1 MAGFWRVSLGGTGT
15 ENDMK
20 LNRKGFTLMEMLIV
34 IAIVAVLISVAV
46 PVLSSQL
53 ERSREA
59 VDLANVR
66 SAYAQ
71 VSTEALLGN
80 TGVTV
85 TVKLKQKQAGWQSVD
100 PVNIGGIVHSKS
112 EGNTDNWQGDA
123 APDGTCKVTYDE
135 THGVV
140 LIWSGTAAPGKP
152 SYPFNTA
159 YTNFFDDVLYK
170 TAFWNDGTLSNN
182 ALFEF
187 DSLCPNS
194 TYIPQI
200 KAELDKQT
208 NSLLQRENCTW
219 AFLGFKKKTEAE
231 QEKNSY
237 LFWTS
242 LDTNKIG
249 AGKQIPV
256 LIQTGDGKYYV
267 SETTTGQRTD
277 SKGKKYVAASEHLK
291 TADAFQEIL
300 NKSVNVYPTL
310 EAAYDAYVVAL
321 ADHKYDAVRATQTP
335 AP

>member
-1 MAGFWRVSLGGTGT
+1 
-15 ENDMK
+15 MK

-66 SAYAQ
+66 AAYAQ
-71 VSTEALLGN
+71 VSTEALLGK
-80 TGVTV
+80 TDVTV
-85 TVKLKQKQAGWQSVD
+85 TVNLKQKQAGWQSVD
-100 PVNIGGIVHSKS
+100 PVNIGGIVHSKN
-112 EGNTDNWQGDA
+112 EGDTNNWKGNA
-123 APDGTCKVTYDE
+123 APGGSCEVSYNE
-135 THGVV
+135 AYGVV
-140 LIWSGTAAPGKP
+140 LTWNGTAAPVKP
-152 SYPFNTA
+152 SYPFDTKH
-159 YTNFFDDVLYK
+159 TNFFDDMLYA
-170 TAFWNDGTLSNN
+170 TDFWKNDTLSNN

-200 KAELDKQT
+200 NAELDKQT

-219 AFLGFKKKTEAE
+219 AFLGDGRDGYTADR
-231 QEKNSY
+231 Y

-242 LDTNKIG
+242 LDTNKVG
-249 AGKQIPV
+249 AGVKIPV

-267 SETTTGQRTD
+267 SETTTGERT
-277 SKGKKYVAASEHLK
+277 KGNGTQKKTYIAVSEQITEKKDYKKFLK
-291 TADAFQEIL
+291 A
-300 NKSVNVYPTL
+300 
-310 EAAYDAYVVAL
+310 EAQYSSLTEAYDAYVKAL
-321 ADHKYDAVRATQTP
+321 ADPKYESVRASQTS

>member
-1 MAGFWRVSLGGTGT
+1 
-15 ENDMK
+15 
-20 LNRKGFTLMEMLIV
+20 MEMLIV

-80 TGVTV
+80 TDITV

-100 PVNIGGIVHSKS
+100 PVNIGGIIHSKN
-112 EGNTDNWQGDA
+112 EGDTNNWKGNA
-123 APDGTCKVTYDE
+123 APDGSCEVSYDK

-140 LIWSGTAAPGKP
+140 LTWSGTAAPDEP
-152 SYPFNTA
+152 SYPFDTA
-159 YTNFFDDVLYK
+159 HTEFFKEVLYK
-170 TAFWNDGTLSNN
+170 ALGESDALKYNSN
-182 ALFEF
+182 FEF
-187 DSLCPNS
+187 DSRCPNS
-194 TYIPQI
+194 AYIEQI
-200 KAELDKQT
+200 KAELNKQP
-208 NSLLQRENCTW
+208 NSLLRQKNCTW
-219 AFLGFKKKTEAE
+219 AFLGDGRKKYEADR
-231 QEKNSY
+231 Y

-242 LDTNKIG
+242 LDTSKVG

-335 AP
+335 AS

>member
-1 MAGFWRVSLGGTGT
+1 
-15 ENDMK
+15 
-20 LNRKGFTLMEMLIV
+20 MEMLIV

-85 TVKLKQKQAGWQSVD
+85 TVKLKQKQAGWQSAD

-112 EGNTDNWQGDA
+112 NGNTDNWKGDA
-123 APDGTCKVTYDE
+123 EPGGSCEVSYDK

-140 LIWSGTAAPGKP
+140 LTWSETAAPGEP
-152 SYPFNTA
+152 SYPFDTA
-159 YTNFFDDVLYK
+159 YTNFFDDMLYA
-170 TAFWNDGTLSNN
+170 TDFWKNGTLSNN

-219 AFLGFKKKTEAE
+219 AFLGDGHEGQEADR
-231 QEKNSY
+231 Y

-242 LDTNKIG
+242 LDTKKVG
-249 AGKQIPV
+249 PGEKIPV

-267 SETTTGQRTD
+267 SETTTGGRTD
-277 SKGKKYVAASEHLK
+277 GKGIKYVAVSGHLYK
-291 TADAFQEIL
+291 NEEYEDIL
-300 NKSVNVYPTL
+300 KAGKEYFTL
-310 EAAYDAYVVAL
+310 KEAYDAYVEAL
-321 ADHKYDAVRATQTP
+321 ADPKYDAVRDTQAS